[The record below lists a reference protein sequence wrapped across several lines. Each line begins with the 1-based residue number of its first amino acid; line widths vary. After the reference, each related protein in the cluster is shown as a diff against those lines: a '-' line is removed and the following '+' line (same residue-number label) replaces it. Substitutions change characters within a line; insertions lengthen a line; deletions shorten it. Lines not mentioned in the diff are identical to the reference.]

1 MLVMRSV
8 IFTRMIP
15 KPARS
20 VVGRAKSLLEILI
33 LGPYLSG
40 LPSEADAIHSV
51 GVSDAGKL
59 IPALSVAGGQYSLS
73 K

>member
-1 MLVMRSV
+1 MLAVFSV

-20 VVGRAKSLLEILI
+20 VAGHAQSLLETRILRS
-33 LGPYLSG
+33 YLSG
-40 LPSEADAIHSV
+40 PPSESKVIHSV

-59 IPALSVAGGQYSLS
+59 IPALSVAGGQ
-73 K
+73 